1 MRSEYHLRWVLI
13 GTAAILVGS
22 LATAAQSQSPTD
34 FWNSEWKRQ
43 HGKFDDNWS
52 RSRESAWDR
61 WNDRDSNDTPPRDRA
76 PRKAVASQPSG
87 GAYCVRTCDGFYFPL
102 TPQAGNGN
110 AQALCQSLCP
120 AAKTDVYYRR
130 GDSMDE
136 ARNRRGK
143 TYASLAEAFSYRK
156 QLKPDC
162 TCKSAGTPAMSVA
175 NDTTLRSGD
184 LVVTQTAVVVFRGG
198 SQLPH
203 KDRDFV
209 DFRSAREVAGQH
221 RNQLDA
227 MINRYYT
234 VRAQAPIETNAR
246 QSDEPTRRARRP
258 RR

>member
-1 MRSEYHLRWVLI
+1 MRSEYQLRWVLI
-13 GTAAILVGS
+13 LTAATLAAS
-22 LATAAQSQSPTD
+22 LATVAQSQSPTD

-43 HGKFDDNWS
+43 RGMSDNNWS
-52 RSRESAWDR
+52 RSRESGWDH
-61 WNDRDSNDTPPRDRA
+61 WNDRDSNHTAPRDRA
-76 PRKAVASQPSG
+76 PRKAVASKPSG

-102 TPQAGNGN
+102 TPQAGNSN

-136 ARNRRGK
+136 ARNRSGK
-143 TYASLAEAFSYRK
+143 SYASLAEAFAYRN

-162 TCKSAGTPAMSVA
+162 RCRSAGTPAMSVA
-175 NDTTLRSGD
+175 DDPTLRSGD
-184 LVVTQTAVVVFRGG
+184 LVVTKTAVVVFRGG

-209 DFRSAREVAGQH
+209 DYRSAREVAGQH

-234 VRAQAPIETNAR
+234 VRAQAPAEQKVR
-246 QSDEPTRRARRP
+246 QSDEPTRRARRT

>member
-1 MRSEYHLRWVLI
+1 MRSEYHRRWVLI
-13 GTAAILVGS
+13 STAATLVGS
-22 LATAAQSQSPTD
+22 LATVAQSQSPTD

-43 HGKFDDNWS
+43 RGMSDDNWS
-52 RSRESAWDR
+52 RSRESGSDR
-61 WNDRDSNDTPPRDRA
+61 WHDRDSNDTTPRDRA

-102 TPQAGNGN
+102 TPQAGNGD

-130 GDSMDE
+130 GDAMDE
-136 ARNRRGK
+136 ARNRSGK
-143 TYASLAEAFSYRK
+143 SYASLPEAFTYRK

-162 TCKSAGTPAMSVA
+162 TCRSAGTKAMSVA
-175 NDTTLRSGD
+175 NDPTLRSGD

-198 SQLPH
+198 SQVPH

-209 DFRSAREVAGQH
+209 DYRSAKEVAGQH

-227 MINRYYT
+227 MINHYYT
-234 VRAQAPIETNAR
+234 VRAQAPAEQKAR
-246 QSDEPTRRARRP
+246 QSDEPTRRAGRARR
-258 RR
+258 

>member
-1 MRSEYHLRWVLI
+1 MDFEYHRRWILI
-13 GTAAILVGS
+13 LTAATLVGS
-22 LATAAQSQSPTD
+22 FATLVQGQSPTD

-43 HGKFDDNWS
+43 RGMSDDNWS
-52 RSRESAWDR
+52 RSRESGWDR

-102 TPQAGNGN
+102 TAHGGNGN
-110 AQALCQSLCP
+110 AQTLCQSLCP

-130 GDSMDE
+130 GDAMGE
-136 ARNRRGK
+136 ARSRNGK
-143 TYASLAEAFSYRK
+143 SYASLPEAFAYRK

-162 TCKSAGTPAMSVA
+162 TCRSAVTPAMSVA
-175 NDTTLRSGD
+175 DDPTLRSGD

-198 SQLPH
+198 LQPPH
-203 KDRDFV
+203 KDRDFA
-209 DFRSAREVAGQH
+209 DYRSAREVAGQH

-227 MINRYYT
+227 MIQRYYT
-234 VRAQAPIETNAR
+234 VRAQAPAEQEAR
-246 QSDEPTRRARRP
+246 QRRARRT